1 MGQHQC
7 VPGQEVRR
15 NDETFLK
22 IVPTYRIVSGPL
34 RRELLDALEYGAGAP
49 GDSMLVV
56 DEPLKAVFVVTLP
69 FADGKSTNPAAEN
82 RFSFAVIIDGAK
94 RKKPG
99 SDFWTATGEIR
110 SQHRPDW
117 NEKRCE
123 IIDYN
128 PIERAGKI
136 RIFI

>member
-1 MGQHQC
+1 MGQHDC
-7 VPGQEVRR
+7 VPGQEVHR
-15 NDETFLK
+15 NETCLK
-22 IVPTYRIVSGPL
+22 IVPTYRIVGGPT

-56 DEPLKAVFVVTLP
+56 DQPLKAIFVVSLP
-69 FADGKSTNPAAEN
+69 FVDGKSTNPDAEN
-82 RFSFAVIIDGAK
+82 RFSFVVIIDGAN

-99 SDFWTATGEIR
+99 SDFWKITGEIR
-110 SQHRPDW
+110 SQYRPEW